1 MRVKKRRKAITVWC
15 VDPDKNVRQ
24 FVKGLSSDVL
34 RVYAFQKLGACL
46 SAIRHSSRG
55 VMLVD
60 YTLFNS
66 SDPDCLEQVKRL
78 SPTILI
84 IGMGSG
90 ASIAYVVELLKKG
103 LFDFLTK
110 PLHAINLL
118 HAITSATE
126 ALQLRFNLTPNEEK
140 ILALVME
147 GKSSKEIAHLLHRSV
162 RTIEDH
168 RSNINKKIGARSP
181 ADIVK
186 FGIHYFSKLQ
196 ERKQHHLNC
205 LPKNTTIISAE
216 ILPGAI
222 FHKKVK

>member
-1 MRVKKRRKAITVWC
+1 MQVNKRGKAITVWC

-34 RVYAFQKLGACL
+34 RVYAFQKVSACL

-60 YTLFNS
+60 YTLFNGS
-66 SDPDCLEQVKRL
+66 NPDCLEQVKRL

-140 ILALVME
+140 VLALVME

-168 RSNINKKIGARSP
+168 RTNINKKIGARSP

-186 FGIHYFSKLQ
+186 YGIQYFSKMQ
-196 ERKQHHLNC
+196 ERKQLHLNC
-205 LPKNTTIISAE
+205 LLKNSTNISTDSSTRDISKNT
-216 ILPGAI
+216 
-222 FHKKVK
+222 